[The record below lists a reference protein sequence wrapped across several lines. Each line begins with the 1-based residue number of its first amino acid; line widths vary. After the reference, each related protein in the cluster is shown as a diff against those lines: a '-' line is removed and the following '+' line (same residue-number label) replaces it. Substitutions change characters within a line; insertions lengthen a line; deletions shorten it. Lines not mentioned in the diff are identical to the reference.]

1 MNVSRFRFTLESSF
15 EHLLRRDIFTPVE
28 LNDPAIVKRVG
39 ITWKNAFG
47 PQTRFRNRQPRAS
60 TSCDFRHLRI
70 LVYQNSKL
78 IACLGKPASDKL
90 LVRAFKRYQGR

>member
-1 MNVSRFRFTLESSF
+1 MNVCRFRFTFESSF

-28 LNDPAIVKRVG
+28 LNDAAIVKRVG

-47 PQTRFRNRQPRAS
+47 PQARLRNRQPRAS

-70 LVYQNSKL
+70 LVDKNSKL
-78 IACLGKPASDKL
+78 IARLSKPASDKL
-90 LVRAFKRYQGR
+90 LVRTFKRHQGR